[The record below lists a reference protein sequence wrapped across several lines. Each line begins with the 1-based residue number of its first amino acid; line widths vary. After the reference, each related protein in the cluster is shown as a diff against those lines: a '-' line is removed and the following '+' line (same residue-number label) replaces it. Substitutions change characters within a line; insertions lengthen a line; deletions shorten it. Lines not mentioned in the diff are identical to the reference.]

1 MLMLKGSC
9 GKSRVTDIIADR
21 TNSICLSYGCHT
33 LIFGSFQIDSEH
45 YSLDDF
51 LKLISTTSQE
61 AIVNDKFYDYLIIYT
76 NENEED
82 LRDIISWLEDN
93 KWNIPFRDIILAC
106 K

>member
-1 MLMLKGSC
+1 MLMLKGAC

-21 TNSICLSYGCHT
+21 TNSICLVYGYHT
-33 LIFGSFQIDSEH
+33 LIYGSFQIDSKH

-51 LKLISTTSQE
+51 LKLISNTAQE
-61 AIVNDKFYDYLIIYT
+61 AVTNDKHYDYLIVYT
-76 NENEED
+76 NEREED
-82 LRDIISWLEDN
+82 LREIINWLEDN

>member
-1 MLMLKGSC
+1 MLMLKGTC

-21 TNSICLSYGCHT
+21 TNSICLAYGYHT

-51 LKLISTTSQE
+51 LKLISSTSQE
-61 AIVNDKFYDYLIIYT
+61 AIANDKFYDYLIVYT
-76 NENEED
+76 NESEED
-82 LRDIISWLEDN
+82 LREIINWLEYN
-93 KWNIPFRDIILAC
+93 KWNIPFRDIILTC